1 MEREIRSVS
10 RGDTK
15 NVCLLFNS
23 LLPPKSEK
31 GERER
36 RKNVSLFSKKTLSFS
51 LSLSL
56 QLFLFLS
63 SICFGCRFVFFFFS
77 FALLFVGEIKRWSS
91 LSFSLVFVGEIGNH
105 IRLSLSLSLLRR
117 ARFGKP
123 DLPLEC
129 SAAHAERGIVISEKE
144 EIDASDTLA
153 RESRRKK
160 KMDWISS
167 HCGTRTPQPQIAV
180 ASKTKTHIYPRT
192 NLCARVLPSVRP
204 RGACL
209 QNSFFL
215 CCFNIYVCV
224 CIFCVKDLSLINAF
238 VCIYVCC
245 IRVCT
250 KTREENV

>member
-1 MEREIRSVS
+1 M
-10 RGDTK
+10 
-15 NVCLLFNS
+15 
-23 LLPPKSEK
+23 KS
-31 GERER
+31 
-36 RKNVSLFSKKTLSFS
+36 
-51 LSLSL
+51 
-56 QLFLFLS
+56 
-63 SICFGCRFVFFFFS
+63 
-77 FALLFVGEIKRWSS
+77 KRWSS

-105 IRLSLSLSLLRR
+105 IRLSLSLSRLRR

-224 CIFCVKDLSLINAF
+224 YILCKGSLFDKRVRMYLCVLYSSVHEDKGGKCVTI
-238 VCIYVCC
+238 
-245 IRVCT
+245 
-250 KTREENV
+250 ENPKP

>member
-1 MEREIRSVS
+1 M
-10 RGDTK
+10 
-15 NVCLLFNS
+15 
-23 LLPPKSEK
+23 KS
-31 GERER
+31 
-36 RKNVSLFSKKTLSFS
+36 
-51 LSLSL
+51 
-56 QLFLFLS
+56 
-63 SICFGCRFVFFFFS
+63 
-77 FALLFVGEIKRWSS
+77 KRWSS

-105 IRLSLSLSLLRR
+105 IRLSLSLSLTKSAFWKTRSPYRTLRGTR
-117 ARFGKP
+117 R
-123 DLPLEC
+123 
-129 SAAHAERGIVISEKE
+129 ERGIIVSEKE

-224 CIFCVKDLSLINAF
+224 YILCKGSLFDKRVRMYLCVLYSSVHEDKGGKCVTIENPQPSTLNPKLKTLKSFQKLPLM
-238 VCIYVCC
+238 
-245 IRVCT
+245 T
-250 KTREENV
+250 KSNSAEH

>member
-1 MEREIRSVS
+1 MS

-63 SICFGCRFVFFFFS
+63 SICFGCRFVFFSSLLHFFS
-77 FALLFVGEIKRWSS
+77 WWVKSKRWSS

-105 IRLSLSLSLLRR
+105 IRLSLSLSLTKSAFWKTRSPYRTLRGTR
-117 ARFGKP
+117 R
-123 DLPLEC
+123 
-129 SAAHAERGIVISEKE
+129 ERGIIVSEKE

-180 ASKTKTHIYPRT
+180 ASKTKTHIISE
-192 NLCARVLPSVRP
+192 NKSVRVCVTFRPPP
-204 RGACL
+204 RGMPPKFIL
-209 QNSFFL
+209 PPL
-215 CCFNIYVCV
+215 LYYIYMCV
-224 CIFCVKDLSLINAF
+224 CIFCVKISL
-238 VCIYVCC
+238 
-245 IRVCT
+245 
-250 KTREENV
+250 